1 MPNAVPKPERT
12 PTQRGRASKRKGYR
26 AEKQVETALGG
37 ERVPLSGSLG
47 GKLSGDVV
55 DKLGMTV
62 EVKSR
67 KAGFK
72 LLYSILEIAPGHGVA
87 TVKHTKAV
95 EDGRKRAPDYAVVCA
110 DNSPRLAVMTL
121 ATWLAMQDRVIVGER
136 GHAS

>member
-1 MPNAVPKPERT
+1 MPSVPKPERT
-12 PTQRGRASKRKGYR
+12 PSQRGKAAKKKGYR
-26 AEKQVETALGG
+26 TEKAVAAQVGG

-55 DKLGMTV
+55 DRLGMTA

-72 LLYSILEIAPGHGVA
+72 LLYRILEVVPGHGVA
-87 TVKHTKAV
+87 TVKRSKAV

-110 DNSPRLAVMTL
+110 DNSPRLAVMLLTTL
-121 ATWLAMQDRVIVGER
+121 VGLQDRLIVAER
-136 GHAS
+136 GGE